1 MNTLHNSGKGQEKLI
16 SYKDDLSKD
25 EIIAF
30 KNILELYVL
39 PLLNLATIEGPQQE
53 LAQYG
58 DPSGL
63 MESRYVKV
71 NVPEHPQYYY
81 VLKRHEQFTQQEKN
95 VLENVI
101 KQIRAL
107 HVAADKIS
115 HSTLCGIV
123 ERAIAKQISEEHY
136 DVIITILQIYAQW
149 AAETHEGRRI
159 NHSIGLYC
167 NNSTGTKHKFY
178 NLRNSSALKSLGA
191 TPDTLLA
198 LDKYGSII
206 GLETISAKQNN
217 YRKNKDVLSPIHMA
231 DIALWT
237 NSNSKIAFRLCSN
250 GEILIFKDKQ
260 LAYAKRR
267 LYWLSFPHNTLIDQH
282 FSDHHSNVQQQSKRA
297 VYLTA
302 LDLAFSGKGGC
313 LGVLQTDDPLSD
325 AHTLVNESMLFS
337 SDKPTDHVKFLSEI
351 VGNDKFS
358 AIPRRMR
365 LSICS
370 LDGAVLLDSYGTVLA
385 IGAILRTNG
394 NSFYGG
400 GRSAAAQM
408 LSQYGLGIKIS
419 DDGFIEVHHREASS
433 VLFA

>member
-1 MNTLHNSGKGQEKLI
+1 MNMLHNSRIGQENPI
-16 SYKDDLSKD
+16 FYENEQSKDDV
-25 EIIAF
+25 IAF
-30 KNILELYVL
+30 KNILGLYVL
-39 PLLNLATIEGPQQE
+39 PLLNLATIEGPRNGS
-53 LAQYG
+53 AQLN
-58 DPSGL
+58 DLPEP
-63 MESRYVKV
+63 MESKHVKV
-71 NVPEHPQYYY
+71 HVPCHPSYYY
-81 VLKRHEQFTQQEKN
+81 ILKRHEHFTQQELN
-95 VLENVI
+95 ILDSVI
-101 KQIRAL
+101 KKIDSL
-107 HVAADKIS
+107 HMTADKMS
-115 HSTLCGIV
+115 HSTLCGII
-123 ERAIAKQISEEHY
+123 EKAIAKQISEEHY
-136 DVIITILQIYAQW
+136 EVIITILQIYAQW
-149 AAETHEGRRI
+149 AAETYEGRRI
-159 NHSIGLYC
+159 THSIGLYC

-191 TPDTLLA
+191 TPDTLLS
-198 LDKYGSII
+198 LDKHGSII

-237 NSNSKIAFRLCSN
+237 NSNSKIAFRLSPN

-267 LYWLSFPHNTLIDQH
+267 SYWLSFPHKTLIDQH
-282 FSDHHSNVQQQSKRA
+282 FSDHHSNTQQQSKRA

-313 LGVLQTDDPLSD
+313 LGVLQTDDPLAD

-337 SDKPTDHVKFLSEI
+337 SGKPTDNVQFLSEI
-351 VGNDKFS
+351 VGNDKFH

-385 IGAILRTNG
+385 VGAILRTNG

-419 DDGFIEVHHREASS
+419 DDGFIEVHHREATS